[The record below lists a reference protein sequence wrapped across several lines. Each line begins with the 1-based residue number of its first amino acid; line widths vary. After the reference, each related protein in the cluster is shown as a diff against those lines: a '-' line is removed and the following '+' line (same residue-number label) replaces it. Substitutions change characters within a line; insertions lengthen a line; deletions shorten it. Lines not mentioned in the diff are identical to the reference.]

1 MTCTSPSGTVR
12 ACAVDSPGPVTHLP
26 SYIHITRLEQAI
38 GGTSPARAARRERNP
53 LPLTPAHARPARP
66 AVDITAKWLPRWLAP
81 NLITL
86 TGLITLLS
94 SYVVIVYHD
103 VDFSGGVP
111 QWNYLVAGIGLF
123 IYLHLDCLDGK
134 QARSTGTSSPLG
146 QLFDHGCDAF
156 AVHLVLL
163 MMMTSLQLS
172 HDWKVVAAMLYVFI
186 PWWLA
191 HWEEY
196 HTGVMVY
203 GSGLW
208 GVTEALYAVFGI
220 HMYTYFVGPIGWS
233 WRPFA
238 NTFTAEHLRGNA
250 VSQALAA
257 MPLNEVLLV
266 SCGMAGIGLF
276 CQQVDRV
283 YRLTGT
289 KLLLKTSLPLEERGD
304 KQLGHWAAT
313 SHLLQILWTCIGCG
327 TLLML
332 PVVPKHHARAL
343 FEIHGINY
351 AFQAT
356 RLILAHMAKVPF
368 EIAVWPN
375 VLIGVQLANHVLKLH
390 DPVQVAYAVL
400 AGISVMY
407 LVYVTRVIGE
417 ICRSLGIRALTI

>member
-1 MTCTSPSGTVR
+1 MLTLHSPT
-12 ACAVDSPGPVTHLP
+12 
-26 SYIHITRLEQAI
+26 
-38 GGTSPARAARRERNP
+38 
-53 LPLTPAHARPARP
+53 
-66 AVDITAKWLPRWLAP
+66 DITANYLPPWLAP

-86 TGLITLLS
+86 TGLVTLLT
-94 SYVVIVYHD
+94 SYVVIGYYD
-103 VDFSGGVP
+103 IDFSGRSP

-134 QARSTGTSSPLG
+134 QARNTGTSSPLG

-163 MMMTSLQLS
+163 MMMTSLQLAY
-172 HDWKVVAAMLYVFI
+172 DWKVVVAMLYVFI

-220 HMYTYFVGPIGWS
+220 HMATYFGGPSIWS

-238 NTFTAEHLRGNA
+238 GSFTAADLKDN
-250 VSQALAA
+250 VFSQALAT
-257 MPLNEVLLV
+257 MPLNEVLLLL
-266 SCGMAGIGLF
+266 CGVAGVGLASQQIGK
-276 CQQVDRV
+276 V
-283 YRLTGT
+283 YRLSGSR
-289 KLLLKTSLPLEERGD
+289 LLLKTTLPPEERGD

-327 TLLML
+327 AVLML
-332 PVVPKHHARAL
+332 PIVPEHHARIL
-343 FEIHGINY
+343 FEIHGVNY

-368 EIAVWPN
+368 GIAPGPN
-375 VLIGVQLANHVLKLH
+375 VLIAALLVNHAVRLI
-390 DPVQVAYAVL
+390 DPIWAAYAVF
-400 AGISVMY
+400 AGILVEY
-407 LVYVTRVIGE
+407 LVYVYRVIGE
-417 ICRSLGIRALTI
+417 ICEYLGIKALTIPVKKVL

>member
-1 MTCTSPSGTVR
+1 
-12 ACAVDSPGPVTHLP
+12 
-26 SYIHITRLEQAI
+26 
-38 GGTSPARAARRERNP
+38 
-53 LPLTPAHARPARP
+53 
-66 AVDITAKWLPRWLAP
+66 
-81 NLITL
+81 
-86 TGLITLLS
+86 
-94 SYVVIVYHD
+94 
-103 VDFSGGVP
+103 
-111 QWNYLVAGIGLF
+111 
-123 IYLHLDCLDGK
+123 
-134 QARSTGTSSPLG
+134 
-146 QLFDHGCDAF
+146 
-156 AVHLVLL
+156 

-196 HTGVMVY
+196 HTGLMVY

-220 HMYTYFVGPIGWS
+220 HMYTYFVGPAGWS

-238 NTFTAEHLRGNA
+238 NYFTAEHLRGNA

-276 CQQVDRV
+276 WQQVGRV
-283 YRLTGT
+283 YQLTGT

-332 PVVPKHHARAL
+332 PVVPKHHARVL

-375 VLIGVQLANHVLKLH
+375 VLIGAQLANHVLRLH

-400 AGISVMY
+400 AGISAMY

-417 ICRSLGIRALTI
+417 ICRSLGIKALSIPVERKTD